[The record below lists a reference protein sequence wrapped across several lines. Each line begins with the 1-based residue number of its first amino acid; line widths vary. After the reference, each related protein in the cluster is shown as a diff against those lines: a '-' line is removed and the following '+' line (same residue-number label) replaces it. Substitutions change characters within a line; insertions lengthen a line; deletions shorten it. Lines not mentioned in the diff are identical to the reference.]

1 MKSDHEIIQ
10 MWLHGKA
17 KRTIKD
23 YQRDVE
29 QFTQFV
35 QKPLPEIELSDLQ
48 LFATDLNQRELKP
61 ASITRKIN
69 AVKSLFTFAA
79 EQAHISFNVAA
90 AIKPPKVASNLA
102 GKILN
107 KEEVQ
112 QLINAGVTERDQL
125 FMLMSYAIATR
136 ISETC
141 SIKWEDFTVQPN
153 GTIQVTIHGK
163 GGKVAPVLV
172 PRVVWE
178 RLQVLRGEGELVFP
192 ISPRSAH
199 DVIKRAVK
207 AAGLNP
213 KISAHWLRHAHARH
227 TLTAGA
233 PIHVVRD
240 TLRHSNISVTNWYL
254 ESFPEESSSSYLDL

>member
-1 MKSDHEIIQ
+1 

-48 LFATDLNQRELKP
+48 SFATDLNQRDLKP

-90 AIKPPKVASNLA
+90 ALKPPKVSSSVA
-102 GKILN
+102 GRILT

-112 QLINAGVTERDQL
+112 QLINAGATERDQL
-125 FMLMSYAIATR
+125 FMLLTYAIATR

-141 SIKWEDFTVQPN
+141 SIRWEDFTIQSNGNVQ
-153 GTIQVTIHGK
+153 VMIHGK
-163 GGKVAPVLV
+163 GGKDAPVLV
-172 PRVVWE
+172 PKPVWE
-178 RLQVLRGEGELVFP
+178 GLQALRGESEFVFP
-192 ISPRSAH
+192 ISRRTAH
-199 DVIKRAVK
+199 DIIKRAVK

-227 TLTAGA
+227 AIEAGA
-233 PIHVVRD
+233 PLHIIRD
-240 TLRHSNISVTNWYL
+240 TLRHSNISVSNWYL
-254 ESFPEESSSSYLDL
+254 ESFPEESSSNYLDL